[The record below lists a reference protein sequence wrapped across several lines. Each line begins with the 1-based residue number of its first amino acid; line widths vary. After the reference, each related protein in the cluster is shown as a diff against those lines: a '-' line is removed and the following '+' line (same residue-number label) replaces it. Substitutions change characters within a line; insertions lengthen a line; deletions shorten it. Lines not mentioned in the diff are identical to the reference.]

1 MRDICTSNIFKSG
14 TKGRVT
20 FLNLRLHFTYTRR
33 MKLRFNELVFVYP
46 SAENDTF
53 LPPKTTGIDFDVLKK
68 LKVISNYPATIIG
81 MLNVM

>member
-1 MRDICTSNIFKSG
+1 
-14 TKGRVT
+14 
-20 FLNLRLHFTYTRR
+20 